1 MENLF
6 YNMKEQKENWKK
18 MKNEINC
25 HCPYCGHDIKI
36 STQENDHFWSDSYPS
51 GTYNVVALIG
61 ASGSGKDTIKKL
73 LLENDYRVADIQAT
87 TTRPQRDGEA
97 SDAYYFVS
105 QDKFLAMDSKGM
117 FFVKAQFRDWFYG
130 TTYSSLNPSAWNVGI
145 FSPKNIHQMVNNPV
159 IKLKTFYIKTC
170 EKERMMRS
178 LEREGQPDI
187 DEIIRRCYADREDFK
202 EEKLTFP
209 HTTLMNN
216 NKDDL
221 LSNVDFI
228 RNQLGRTD

>member
-1 MENLF
+1 MF
-6 YNMKEQKENWKK
+6 YNTKEQKEKWKR

-51 GTYNVVALIG
+51 ETYNVIALIG

-73 LLENDYRVADIQAT
+73 LLENDYRVRGIQAT
-87 TTRPQRDGEA
+87 TTRPQREGEA
-97 SDAYYFVS
+97 SDAYYFVN
-105 QDKFLAMDSKGM
+105 QDKFLDMDNKGM
-117 FFVKAQFRDWFYG
+117 FFVKAQYRDWLYG
-130 TTYSSLNPSAWNVGI
+130 TTYSSLVPKAWNIGI
-145 FSPKNIHQMVNNPV
+145 FSPENIRQMENNPA
-159 IKLKTFYIKTC
+159 IKLKTFYIKTD
-170 EKERMMRS
+170 EKERMLRS
-178 LEREGQPDI
+178 LNREVNPDV

-216 NKDDL
+216 NKDEL
-221 LSNVDFI
+221 LARVTFI
-228 RNQLGRTD
+228 RSQLG